1 MITSELLDETVNLL
15 SKLIQNRCVNP
26 PGTELVNI
34 KTIGE
39 YLSTKGVEYQIF
51 ESAPNRGNLWAKLSG
66 TSDAPSMM
74 FGPSH
79 VDVVPIAKPKAW
91 TVDPFAGEIKDGFVW
106 GRGAMDML
114 FIVATQTVAFA
125 QLHQEKFQPKGDLIL
140 FIVADEEAGGT
151 FGVNW
156 MLEHHPDLLKV
167 DFCVSEMGGAALD
180 EGKVVF
186 MLGEKGGAWK
196 KITFT
201 GTPGHGSMP
210 YASDN
215 AAVKAAKAILRI
227 RKYGDSQIP
236 LTTEYL
242 TYLAD
247 GLGMGKLQK
256 FMITTP
262 LLLPMTLK
270 LLNKKDPNTAK
281 IVHSLSRMTMSPN
294 MVSGGV
300 KANVIP
306 AETSI
311 VVDIRTLPGQD
322 DVYVMKHLQKALG
335 DLALK
340 ARIEAISEEDG
351 GIASSGNAS
360 VPQSNFVSAMQE
372 AVNQEIPGS
381 TLVPFLMPGVT
392 DMRYFRDR
400 GAQCYGFSLLDP
412 KTSTKD
418 MAGLPHGVDER
429 IRIRTVEL
437 TLKVYYN
444 LAQIFLK

>member
-1 MITSELLDETVNLL
+1 MITSELLDESINLL
-15 SKLIQNRCVNP
+15 SKLIQNQCVNP

-39 YLSTKGVEYQIF
+39 YLSSKGIEHQIF
-51 ESAPNRGNLWAKLSG
+51 ESAPNRGNLWAKFSG
-66 TSDAPSMM
+66 TGQAPSVM

-125 QLHQEKFQPKGDLIL
+125 QLQKEKFQPKGDLIL
-140 FIVADEEAGGT
+140 FIVADEEAGST

-156 MLEHHPDLLKV
+156 MLDHHPELMKV
-167 DFCVSEMGGAALD
+167 DYCISEMGGASLGN
-180 EGKVVF
+180 GKIVF
-186 MLGEKGGAWK
+186 MLGEKGSAWK
-196 KITFT
+196 KITFK

-210 YASDN
+210 YASNN
-215 AAVKAAKAILRI
+215 AVVKAAKAILRI
-227 RKYGDSQIP
+227 RNYCDKKIP

-270 LLNKKDPNTAK
+270 MLQRDDPDTAK

-294 MVSGGV
+294 MISGGV
-300 KANVIP
+300 KTNVIP
-306 AETSI
+306 AEASI
-311 VVDIRTLPGQD
+311 AVDIRTLPDQND
-322 DVYVMKHLQKALG
+322 SYVIEHLRKSLGNLG
-335 DLALK
+335 DEAI
-340 ARIEAISEEDG
+340 IEPISEEEG
-351 GIASSGNAS
+351 GFSSSGNAS
-360 VPQSNFVSAMQE
+360 EPQSSFITAMEE
-372 AVNQEIPGS
+372 AVNDEMPGS
-381 TLVPFLMPGVT
+381 TLVPFLMPAVT
-392 DMRYFRDR
+392 DMRHFRKL

-444 LAQIFLK
+444 LVQKFLG